1 MKTITL
7 ENAEFDLLTN
17 LLVDHLE
24 EISEDEF
31 FHSTSHNEFV
41 NNMEITK
48 NTIRSMHCAT
58 EDEIHYTEHEVGLT
72 I

>member
-1 MKTITL
+1 MKTVTL

-31 FHSTSHNEFV
+31 FHSSTNDEFV

-58 EDEIHYTEHEVGLT
+58 EDEITYTENEIGLT
-72 I
+72 L

>member
-41 NNMEITK
+41 NNINDVNVVDNNINVITP
-48 NTIRSMHCAT
+48 TT
-58 EDEIHYTEHEVGLT
+58 P
-72 I
+72 

>member
-31 FHSTSHNEFV
+31 FHSSTNDEFV

-58 EDEIHYTEHEVGLT
+58 EDEINYTEQEVGLT
-72 I
+72 F

>member
-31 FHSTSHNEFV
+31 FHSASHDECM
-41 NNMEITK
+41 NNMEVTK

-58 EDEIHYTEHEVGLT
+58 EDDICYTEHEVGLT
-72 I
+72 L

>member
-31 FHSTSHNEFV
+31 FQSSSDDEFM
-41 NNMEITK
+41 NNMEVTK

-58 EDEIHYTEHEVGLT
+58 ENEITYTEQDAGCT
-72 I
+72 C

>member
-31 FHSTSHNEFV
+31 FHSSTNDEFV
-41 NNMEITK
+41 NNMEVTK
-48 NTIRSMHCAT
+48 NTIRSMHSAT
-58 EDEIHYTEHEVGLT
+58 EDDIYYTEHEVGLT
-72 I
+72 L

>member
-1 MKTITL
+1 MRTVTL
-7 ENAEFDLLTN
+7 DDLEFNLLTN

-41 NNMEITK
+41 NNMEVTK

-58 EDEIHYTEHEVGLT
+58 ENEITYTEQDAGCT
-72 I
+72 C

>member
-1 MKTITL
+1 MKPITL

-58 EDEIHYTEHEVGLT
+58 EDEITYTEQDAGCT
-72 I
+72 C

>member
-1 MKTITL
+1 MRTVTL
-7 ENAEFDLLTN
+7 DDSEFNLLTN

-31 FHSTSHNEFV
+31 FHSASHDECM
-41 NNMEITK
+41 NNMEVTK

-58 EDEIHYTEHEVGLT
+58 EDDICYTEHEVGLT
-72 I
+72 L

>member
-1 MKTITL
+1 
-7 ENAEFDLLTN
+7 
-17 LLVDHLE
+17 VDHLE

-31 FHSTSHNEFV
+31 FHSTSHDEFV
-41 NNMEITK
+41 NNMEVTK

-72 I
+72 L

>member
-31 FHSTSHNEFV
+31 FHSSTNDEFV
-41 NNMEITK
+41 NNMEVTK

-58 EDEIHYTEHEVGLT
+58 EDEINYTEHEVGLPL
-72 I
+72 

>member
-31 FHSTSHNEFV
+31 FHSSTQDECV
-41 NNMEITK
+41 NNMEVTK
-48 NTIRSMHCAT
+48 NTIRSMHCAL
-58 EDEIHYTEHEVGLT
+58 EDDIVYTEQEAGCT
-72 I
+72 C

>member
-31 FHSTSHNEFV
+31 FHSRSHDECV
-41 NNMEITK
+41 NNMEVTK

-58 EDEIHYTEHEVGLT
+58 EDDIHYTEQEVGLT
-72 I
+72 L

>member
-31 FHSTSHNEFV
+31 FHSSSLDENV
-41 NNMEITK
+41 NNMEVTQ
-48 NTIRSMHCAT
+48 NTIRSMHTALQDDIVYIEQDAGCT
-58 EDEIHYTEHEVGLT
+58 C
-72 I
+72 

>member
-31 FHSTSHNEFV
+31 FHSSTEDENV
-41 NNMEITK
+41 NNMEVTK

-58 EDEIHYTEHEVGLT
+58 EYEIVYTEQDAGCTL
-72 I
+72 

>member
-31 FHSTSHNEFV
+31 FHSTSHDECV
-41 NNMEITK
+41 NNMEVTK
-48 NTIRSMHCAT
+48 NTKTS
-58 EDEIHYTEHEVGLT
+58 LT
-72 I
+72 IL

>member
-1 MKTITL
+1 MKTVTL

-31 FHSTSHNEFV
+31 FHSSTNDEFV
-41 NNMEITK
+41 NNMEVTK
-48 NTIRSMHCAT
+48 NTSRSMHCAT
-58 EDEIHYTEHEVGLT
+58 EDEINYTEQEVGLT
-72 I
+72 F